1 MFYDSASLSSVLPMS
16 SAMQYPDPLPNDFIV
31 ALLELCPK
39 KTCTCF
45 GCRKDLRTFK
55 ANKMICED
63 SRGLVI
69 ISKAFRPIK
78 RDSNGALIYT
88 KDLRNVY
95 FHASQFCVRVQYP
108 SFHLAQAEVF
118 VLHVDQLSEK
128 HQLFLVN

>member
-55 ANKMICED
+55 ANKMKIAVD
-63 SRGLVI
+63 WLL
-69 ISKAFRPIK
+69 FRK
-78 RDSNGALIYT
+78 HF
-88 KDLRNVY
+88 DLLKET
-95 FHASQFCVRVQYP
+95 QTE
-108 SFHLAQAEVF
+108 L
-118 VLHVDQLSEK
+118 
-128 HQLFLVN
+128 